1 MGTSLSWRDSVA
13 QKQNR
18 AKGMLEMGPRTWK
31 STVWAAFDSWSLLG
45 LSHLK
50 L

>member
-18 AKGMLEMGPRTWK
+18 AKGMLEMDPRTRK
-31 STVWAAFDSWSLLG
+31 STLGATLDS
-45 LSHLK
+45 
-50 L
+50 